1 MTKIT
6 HAPERQ
12 SASMAWP
19 RGLANLSPAL
29 LVEHAIRSGNGILSA
44 QGALVANTAPRTGRS
59 VKDKFIVR
67 DQLTAERVAWGGF
80 NTPID
85 PDIAGRLQKRIGDYL
100 RDRQPFTGHAWSGA
114 NAAYLLA

>member
-85 PDIAGRLQKRIGDYL
+85 PDIAGRLQKRIEDYL
-100 RDRQPFTGHAWSGA
+100 PDRQTFIVNPLAAA
-114 NAAYLLA
+114 NDPHRLV